1 MPPVSLPPAHLRLP
15 FNSAFRYALFAIAA
29 VLFAAV
35 SMNFPAS
42 AGAEEKG
49 TLTIPLNDGYGFD
62 DCLKPGSECG
72 LVVADAWCKAHGF
85 AGAEGF
91 GAAEDPRTAAK
102 PGSGSVSVICGGHVN

>member
-1 MPPVSLPPAHLRLP
+1 MP
-15 FNSAFRYALFAIAA
+15 FKSAFRQSFRYALFAIAIA
-29 VLFAAV
+29 LIAAGF
-35 SMNFPAS
+35 MNYPAS

-102 PGSGSVSVICGGHVN
+102 PGSGSVSVICGGRVN